1 MNNNINIEAIKED
14 LKNNIDIYIKNIK
27 QVDDEQCERLAKKAR
42 KKITNCEQKLQDANV
57 VFEHFD
63 FDNINSKEKESA
75 PVEEEKNVTEEKSE
89 QKTLL
94 SSMNKKKVS
103 KSTIGVKVRLTNL
116 EKLDVLTEEYDR
128 SANNIVSILFEGLYD
143 EASKS
148 LKYEI
153 EDKEPTEAKST
164 SYILKAE
171 VIEALDK
178 LAKEKGYSRTE
189 LFNKILKDLTTKEI
203 ETLKNK

>member
-1 MNNNINIEAIKED
+1 MNNNINTEAIKED

-27 QVDDEQCERLAKKAR
+27 EVDDEQCEKLAKKAR
-42 KKITNCEQKLQDANV
+42 KKITNCEQKLEVANV
-57 VFEHFD
+57 EFEYFD
-63 FDNINSKEKESA
+63 FENINNTQKNEST
-75 PVEEEKNVTEEKSE
+75 ENTIDIRSENKNEV
-89 QKTLL
+89 KTLL
-94 SSMNKKKVS
+94 SAISKKKIS

-116 EKLDVLTEEYDR
+116 EKLDVLTAEYNR
-128 SANNIVSILFEGLYD
+128 STNNIVSILFEGLYD
-143 EASKS
+143 AENKS

-164 SYILKAE
+164 SYILKTE
-171 VIEALDK
+171 IVEALDN

-189 LFNKILKDLTTKEI
+189 LFNKILKDVTSREI